1 VNKDLYNNP
10 KGEIE
15 FPKDRQE
22 HMKKCFHMVKGVDE
36 NTEGFKRN
44 QELQTKNFIDYKQLK
59 RIKNFFDNF
68 KGNHKEPSFILNGG
82 VEMKNWVD
90 NILRKMRQG
99 LDLSKRNKADAGM
112 QNQYIK
118 PHEKKDFTNVR
129 ASQKH
134 QSTLNKYD
142 SAVTESLK
150 RINEIISKL

>member
-1 VNKDLYNNP
+1 MNKDLYNNP

-15 FPKDRQE
+15 FPKDKQQ
-22 HMKKCFHMVKGVDE
+22 HMKKCFHMVKGANE
-36 NTEGFKRN
+36 NVEGFKRN
-44 QELQTKNFIDYKQLK
+44 KELQGKNFIDYKQLK

-68 KGNHKEPSFILNGG
+68 KGNHKDPSFILNGG
-82 VEMKNWVD
+82 VEMKNWVND
-90 NILRKMRQG
+90 VLRKMRQG
-99 LDLSKRNKADAGM
+99 LDLTKRNKADTGM

-134 QSTLNKYD
+134 ASTLQKYD

-150 RINEIISKL
+150 RINELISKL

>member
-1 VNKDLYNNP
+1 MNKDLYNNP

-82 VEMKNWVD
+82 VEMKNWV
-90 NILRKMRQG
+90 LLCKK
-99 LDLSKRNKADAGM
+99 KRC
-112 QNQYIK
+112 
-118 PHEKKDFTNVR
+118 
-129 ASQKH
+129 
-134 QSTLNKYD
+134 
-142 SAVTESLK
+142 
-150 RINEIISKL
+150 